1 MEKIEKVSLVEQAY
15 SIIKEEILSNDFA
28 EGKKIP
34 SENQLC
40 KMLNVSRV
48 VIREALSRL
57 RSEKIIITYHGKGSY
72 RANPNNFMDYGKDK
86 DGLDFEKFKQIMDF
100 RAGIENTAIKLAVQC
115 ADDNQL
121 HIIKTYAEKM
131 VNPDEDFDQ
140 IDYTFHYLIVKA
152 SGNFLLQNAFES
164 CEDLIKSSL
173 KTMNSIKDAKEY
185 AVNFHVQI
193 ADALIKR
200 DSDKAISLMENNGEY
215 NFARMQAILNSK

>member
-57 RSEKIIITYHGKGSY
+57 RSEKIIVTYHGKGSY

-140 IDYTFHYLIVKA
+140 IDYTFHHLIVKA

-164 CEDLIKSSL
+164 CEDLIKSAL

-200 DSDKAISLMENNGEY
+200 DSDKAISLMENNWEY
-215 NFARMQAILNSK
+215 NFDRMQAILNSK